1 MSNVD
6 RYVSAATRDNTRRS
20 YRSAIEHFE
29 VHWGGFLPATS
40 DMVARYLADYAA
52 ALSANTLKQRLAALS
67 QWHLDQGMPDP
78 TKAPVV
84 KKVLKGIRALHPAQE
99 KQAKPL
105 QLDQLKHVACWLDDQ
120 IAVAIGMGDRK
131 AQLKHTRDR
140 AILLLGFWRGFRS
153 DELSRLDVDFMQL
166 TPNEGLELFLPF
178 SKGDR
183 ESRGE
188 VFKVPALA
196 SLCPVEAVE
205 AWLAISGIQ
214 SGPLFRGVNRWG
226 QLGLKGLHSGSFIA
240 LLKTFLA
247 AAGVLDAADYSSHSL
262 RRGFASWATA
272 NKWDLKSLMQYVGW
286 KDVRS
291 AMRYLPT
298 SAPFA
303 QLKSQ

>member
-1 MSNVD
+1 MHSVD
-6 RYVSAATRDNTRRS
+6 SYLNAATRQNTRRS
-20 YRSAIEHFE
+20 YRTAIEHFE
-29 VHWGGFLPATS
+29 VQWGGFLPATS
-40 DMVARYLADYAA
+40 DMVARYLADHAST
-52 ALSANTLKQRLAALS
+52 LSANTLKVRLAALS

-84 KKVLKGIRALHPAQE
+84 KKVLKGIRTLHPTQE

-105 QLDQLKHVACWLDDQ
+105 QLDQLQHVSGWLEEQ
-120 IAVAIGMGDRK
+120 IALANGLGDAK

-166 TPNEGLELFLPF
+166 IPNEGLELFLPF

-183 ESRGE
+183 ESQGE
-188 VFKVPALA
+188 VFKVPPLA
-196 SLCPVEAVE
+196 NLCPVEAVE
-205 AWLAISGIQ
+205 AWLAISGIH

-226 QLGLKGLHSGSFIA
+226 HLSEDGLHSGSFIA

-247 AAGVLDAADYSSHSL
+247 AAGVDDAEDYSSHSL

-272 NKWDLKSLMQYVGW
+272 NQWDLKSLMQYVGW

-303 QLKSQ
+303 QLKTQ

>member
-1 MSNVD
+1 MSDIDV
-6 RYVSAATRDNTRRS
+6 YVQAATRQNTRRS
-20 YRSAIEHFE
+20 YRTAVEHFE
-29 VHWGGFLPATS
+29 VQWGGFLPATS
-40 DMVARYLADYAA
+40 DMVARYLADYAGT
-52 ALSANTLKQRLAALS
+52 LSSNTLKVRLAALS

-84 KKVLKGIRALHPAQE
+84 KKVLKGIRTLHPAQE

-105 QLDQLKHVACWLDDQ
+105 QLEQLQYVASWLDEQ
-120 IAVAIGMGDRK
+120 IALAIGMGDTK

-166 TPNEGLELFLPF
+166 TPNEGIELFLPF

-196 SLCPVEAVE
+196 NLCPVEAVQT
-205 AWLAISGIQ
+205 WLAISGIQ
-214 SGPLFRGVNRWG
+214 SGALFRGVNRWG
-226 QLGLKGLHSGSFIA
+226 HLGKAGLHSGSFIA

-247 AAGVLDAADYSSHSL
+247 AAGVDDAADYSSHSL

-272 NKWDLKSLMQYVGW
+272 NQWDLKSLMQYVGW

-291 AMRYLPT
+291 AMRYQPIT
-298 SAPFA
+298 APFA
-303 QLKSQ
+303 SLKSQ

>member
-1 MSNVD
+1 MHTVD
-6 RYVSAATRDNTRRS
+6 NYLNAATRQNTRRS
-20 YRSAIEHFE
+20 YRAAVEHFE
-29 VHWGGFLPATS
+29 VKWGGFLPATS
-40 DMVARYLADYAA
+40 DMVARYLADHAA
-52 ALSANTLKQRLAALS
+52 TLSANTLKLRLAALS

-78 TKAPVV
+78 TKAPMV
-84 KKVLKGIRALHPAQE
+84 KKVLKGIRALHPSQE

-105 QLDQLKHVACWLDDQ
+105 QLEQLKHVASWLEEQ
-120 IAVAIGMGDRK
+120 IAVAIGMGDRT

-153 DELSRLDVDFMQL
+153 DELSRLDVDFIQL

-183 ESRGE
+183 ESKGE
-188 VFKVPALA
+188 LFKVPALA
-196 SLCPVEAVE
+196 RLCPVEAVE

-226 QLGLKGLHSGSFIA
+226 HLSQKGLHAGSFIG
-240 LLKTFLA
+240 LLKTFLG
-247 AAGVLDAADYSSHSL
+247 AAGVLDAAEYSSHSL

-272 NKWDLKSLMQYVGW
+272 NQWDLKSLMQYVGW

-298 SAPFA
+298 SAPFGE
-303 QLKSQ
+303 LKS